1 MKNQTFTNGYSF
13 EIYSA
18 NESEID
24 SCQWNGKLEIISH
37 CWNEKIRIINCH
49 SDGDIYIKGEFSSV
63 QIIDSTI
70 HGDVNIFTSQDNT
83 NEISTNNSTIRKL
96 EIKVVKLNTLKI
108 FDSELKAINIK
119 DASISEIKISNSE
132 CCHIRIP
139 LGIEKNPLKNFHIIN
154 SRCNTVILPS
164 VHLKNVNITDSEIN
178 AITYVS
184 PKIIKELKT
193 FKFFSLLKKE
203 YDLLSLGRFIEIMR
217 LLHTSFESKKSF
229 YESDIAL
236 FALKN
241 LEIAYKI
248 KRPNT
253 GLLAKIRHYLTY
265 FSLGGIFGWGIK
277 IGRSIMAMV
286 LVILGFGIGFGHLYT
301 GHFLSLEGIYIS
313 IERFFLLS
321 STSSD
326 QYDYYFPWLEYSES
340 ILGIMFIAFFTAVAI
355 RKIIR

>member
-1 MKNQTFTNGYSF
+1 MKNQTFTNGHSF

-18 NESEID
+18 NENEID
-24 SCQWNGKLEIISH
+24 GCQWNGKLEIISH
-37 CWNEKIRIINCH
+37 CWNEKIRIINCQ

-70 HGDVNIFTSQDNT
+70 NGDINIFTSQDNT
-83 NEISTNNSTIRKL
+83 NEISTNNSTFRKL

-119 DASISEIKISNSE
+119 DAFISGIKISNSE
-132 CCHIRIP
+132 CCHLRMP
-139 LGIEKNPLKNFHIIN
+139 LGIEKNPLKNFYIIN
-154 SRCNTVILPS
+154 SRCNTLVLPC
-164 VHLKNVNITDSEIN
+164 VNLKNVNITDSEIN

-184 PKIIKELKT
+184 SKIIKELKT

-203 YDLLSLGRFIEIMR
+203 YDLLSLGRLIEVIQ
-217 LLHTSFESKKSF
+217 LLHNSFESKKSF

-248 KRPNT
+248 KKPNT
-253 GLLAKIRHYLTY
+253 GLLAKVKYYSTYL
-265 FSLGGIFGWGIK
+265 SLGGVFGWGIK
-277 IGRSIMAMV
+277 IGRSIITMI
-286 LVILGFGIGFGHLYT
+286 LIILGFGIGFGSLYT
-301 GHFLSLEGIYIS
+301 GHFLSLKGIYIS

-340 ILGIMFIAFFTAVAI
+340 ILGIMFIAFFTAVVI